1 MTCDRSI
8 ISFNVDTRELLNV
21 DKENV
26 NNVYAFSELIRADY
40 NATIDGS
47 TDPVRRRAGSTR
59 GTSELGRRLNFRCLP
74 RGAGVPPGRAGSE
87 YVIVL
92 AAIGLACLVSVSRAH
107 HDSNQ
112 RRGGSAVSQPH
123 RAVAGRGKH
132 SYPTDKISRPLRAL
146 CDHSVHWSARTA

>member
-1 MTCDRSI
+1 MSCDRSI

-59 GTSELGRRLNFRCLP
+59 GTSELGRRLRFRCLP
-74 RGAGVPPGRAGSE
+74 TGGRYHQGGRAPST
-87 YVIVL
+87 
-92 AAIGLACLVSVSRAH
+92 S
-107 HDSNQ
+107 
-112 RRGGSAVSQPH
+112 
-123 RAVAGRGKH
+123 
-132 SYPTDKISRPLRAL
+132 
-146 CDHSVHWSARTA
+146 

>member
-1 MTCDRSI
+1 MSCDRSI

-74 RGAGVPPGRAGSE
+74 TGAGGTTWAGGLRVRHSDRSDWTGVPR
-87 YVIVL
+87 
-92 AAIGLACLVSVSRAH
+92 VSVTCASRFKSTA
-107 HDSNQ
+107 
-112 RRGGSAVSQPH
+112 RRIRS
-123 RAVAGRGKH
+123 
-132 SYPTDKISRPLRAL
+132 ISTSSRSRRPR
-146 CDHSVHWSARTA
+146 